1 MMSAYE
7 RVGFFATVFEAF
19 ILSGS
24 FFGGIL
30 LLGSAYQNLEY
41 AGGVA
46 LLVFFHAMV
55 SKRR

>member
-1 MMSAYE
+1 MSSFE
-7 RVGFFATVFEAF
+7 RAGLLATAFEAF

>member
-1 MMSAYE
+1 MSAFE
-7 RVGFFATVFEAF
+7 RAGFFATVFEAF

>member
-1 MMSAYE
+1 MSSFE
-7 RVGFFATVFEAF
+7 RAGFFAAAFEAF

-30 LLGSAYQNLEY
+30 LLGSAYQNVEY